1 MKLFGREIR
10 ITKPVER
17 MNVEEREV
25 ARLKEIVRAD
35 AVDWVIKRF
44 TTNGQWSQ
52 EDRKVFSDFYAQLDA
67 WEQEVDTYT
76 DVKALHKKVFDTS
89 THRQKMRDLS

>member
-44 TTNGQWSQ
+44 VTNGQWSQ
-52 EDRKVFSDFYAQLDA
+52 EERNVFTDFYTQLA
-67 WEQEVDTYT
+67 TWESEIDTAT
-76 DVKALHKKVFDTS
+76 DIKALHRKTFDVT
-89 THRQKMRDLS
+89 THREKMRGLS